1 MNKIK
6 IKSIIDESIDNVNV
20 ILQKNRKFSKNR
32 KTNLIGVKSKID
44 STIFLNLILEIEKNI
59 VEENNKELNILDS
72 ISENI
77 NEKFDLEDLEKM
89 IINLINHV

>member
-20 ILQKNRKFSKNR
+20 ILPKNRKFSKNR

>member
-20 ILQKNRKFSKNR
+20 ILPKNRKFSKNR
-32 KTNLIGVKSKID
+32 KTNLIGVKSKIA